1 MPSADDRSLEQIS
14 FAVALN
20 GIAMRKFR
28 LIDVCILL
36 FILLYSM
43 FPSYLGMRVAGVLF
57 NVPRALTMG
66 MTALILIDIAAN
78 RRTVSRLVRVCRR
91 SGGSL
96 LFVAGYLM
104 FRFASAFGSDNS
116 SLSFNAAVSDMLFST
131 VFLYLG
137 IFFVRELDRF
147 DKLITTMVI
156 AAAIICVIGLVE
168 AALGR
173 NLVASAFPM
182 MEITDDDY
190 LKIALSEQD
199 ARYVSRAVDI
209 LSPTGICVVSRLA
222 DAAWHVLHS
231 AREDLPRQS
240 FLYRR
245 CRVDGRQRFLYGVA
259 RGVAGDGDH
268 CPCLLG
274 QLQCDLLNSP
284 PYVRWAIGMTNLC
297 LIVAIAAAA
306 VPVARHLIAGQ
317 SQDEQSSSAGRLVQS
332 ERGAETVVEN
342 PVLGVGPR
350 MAGKY
355 AGIRDAFGA
364 TVDNWYLTI
373 VVESGVG
380 ALICFV
386 GILSAMILMAR
397 RLIRA
402 HPQSNKIRQL
412 CRAIMIGVGC
422 FGLFLVILS
431 LHDETFPY
439 LFLLMGGLVSMND
452 LSLRTRRE
460 ARHAQARAATARVMS
475 NQSARP
481 AQRERP
487 A

>member
-1 MPSADDRSLEQIS
+1 MPSADDRSLDQVS

-28 LIDVCILL
+28 PIDACILL

-66 MTALILIDIAAN
+66 MTALILIEIAAN
-78 RRTVSRLVRVCRR
+78 RRTFSRLVRVCRR

-104 FRFASAFGSDNS
+104 FRFASAFGSDNT
-116 SLSFNAAVSDMLFST
+116 SLSFNAAVSDILFST

-137 IFFVRELDRF
+137 IYFVRELDRF
-147 DKLITTMVI
+147 DKLITTMVV
-156 AAAIICVIGLVE
+156 AAAIICFIGLVE

-190 LKIALSEQD
+190 LKIALSDKVRGAYRVQSTFFHPL
-199 ARYVSRAVDI
+199 AFASYLVLLMPLGTYCIQRAKTFPGRVFFIGVVGLMGVNAFYTGSRAALLVMAI
-209 LSPTGICVVSRLA
+209 IALA
-222 DAAWHVLHS
+222 YWA
-231 AREDLPRQS
+231 S
-240 FLYRR
+240 FS
-245 CRVDGRQRFLYGVA
+245 VN
-259 RGVAGDGDH
+259 
-268 CPCLLG
+268 
-274 QLQCDLLNSP
+274 LLNSP

-317 SQDEQSSSAGRLVQS
+317 SQDEQSSSAGRLVQL

-364 TVDNWYLTI
+364 TVDNWYLTV

-402 HPQSNKIRQL
+402 HPQSKKIRQL
-412 CRAIMIGVGC
+412 FRAIIIGVGC

-460 ARHAQARAATARVMS
+460 ARHAGSCHDGAGDVEPKRSPCTERMTA
-475 NQSARP
+475 
-481 AQRERP
+481 
-487 A
+487 